1 MNANIKAAIID
12 IEGALCPI
20 SFVKNILV
28 PFINSELYDYIWD
41 HEQELSNLIDA
52 VKSVE
57 NNLRLS
63 TEEVVEVLLRYL
75 EDGQCNTSLDRLQS
89 LILQEGCQSGEVKA
103 SIYDDAL
110 LAMERLKGQGIY
122 LYAYSAAQVQAE
134 QILLCHE
141 KPGELFSGFFD
152 MEYGEDVNPDIYDK
166 IAARIGVRPDDILF
180 ISNNVEAVS
189 AAYDAGMN
197 VVIMDREQEVSNS
210 NGYQLEHSFDA
221 IAADLVHA

>member
-28 PFINSELYDYIWD
+28 PFIKAELPDYIWD

-103 SIYDDAL
+103 SFYDDAL

-122 LYAYSAAQVQAE
+122 LYAYSSAQVQAE

-141 KPGELFSGFFD
+141 KPSELFSGFFD
-152 MEYGEDVNPDIYDK
+152 MEYGEDVNPDSYDK

-197 VVIMDREQEVSNS
+197 VVILDREQEVPSS
-210 NGYQLEHSFDA
+210 NGHQLEHSFDA